1 MLHAKVI
8 VAGLTMVEV
17 LSDFLSYFS
26 IEEVGAIVQNG
37 YFIISLLSFQD
48 IWQFVTKTADNC

>member
-48 IWQFVTKTADNC
+48 I

>member
-1 MLHAKVI
+1 MKILVIFMLYAKVI

-17 LSDFLSYFS
+17 LSEFLCLIFS
-26 IEEVGAIVQNG
+26 IEEVRAIVQNG

-48 IWQFVTKTADNC
+48 I